1 MFGRPKE
8 YDPSMLLKLLL
19 YAYARGIF
27 SSRAVEQFAQE
38 NLPARWLTQEAEP
51 SYRTLCRFLVSVEL
65 RTILT
70 QSFDDFIHFLKQA
83 GFIDDVLFIDG
94 TKILADANKYSFVW
108 KKNTIRFEELN
119 RQQIV
124 SLINDIHEHFQQ
136 ALIPEDTDLNLD
148 ELEEI
153 LIQLEVRL
161 EQLESEIE
169 QEPRIS
175 PNLKKQSRRKLKRGL
190 PLLRQRHSKK
200 KMYHFQKE
208 LMGERNSYSKTD
220 SDATF
225 MLMKEDPMKNG
236 QLKPGYNLQV
246 ATREKFFL
254 AYQLFPN
261 PTDTRTLI
269 PFLQTYSNLVKQTQ
283 VIAADAGYGSE
294 SNYRHLE
301 DAHPQLTAIIPYN
314 TYIKEQSKRW
324 QSDDQ
329 KITNWTYVESDDYYI
344 DRQGVCFNFHAYR
357 TRTDKYGFERQFKEY
372 VAETKN
378 SDQKTIPEALTKK
391 GNRRRIQV
399 ILNTNIIKH
408 SSDNCFLM
416 KVTVRSTVKE
426 KLM

>member
-1 MFGRPKE
+1 MIYRSIPRLIDPQPVNYSGMFWLSLVAIGLNGYAAWILSKGTSKNE
-8 YDPSMLLKLLL
+8 GMLNLHMLEDVLGWIGVLVVSILINFTEAYWLDPILSILIALFIL
-19 YAYARGIF
+19 YK
-27 SSRAVEQFAQE
+27 
-38 NLPARWLTQEAEP
+38 
-51 SYRTLCRFLVSVEL
+51 
-65 RTILT
+65 
-70 QSFDDFIHFLKQA
+70 DDFTHFLKQA

-136 ALIPEDTDLNLD
+136 ALIPEDTDLNFD

-175 PNLKKQSRRKLKRGL
+175 PNPKKQSRRKLKRGL

-208 LMGERNSYSKTD
+208 LMRERNSYSKTD

-225 MLMKEDPMKNG
+225 LRMKEDPMKNG

-261 PTDTRTLI
+261 PTATACFV
-269 PFLQTYSNLVKQTQ
+269 PW
-283 VIAADAGYGSE
+283 
-294 SNYRHLE
+294 YRCC
-301 DAHPQLTAIIPYN
+301 
-314 TYIKEQSKRW
+314 R
-324 QSDDQ
+324 
-329 KITNWTYVESDDYYI
+329 
-344 DRQGVCFNFHAYR
+344 G
-357 TRTDKYGFERQFKEY
+357 
-372 VAETKN
+372 
-378 SDQKTIPEALTKK
+378 
-391 GNRRRIQV
+391 
-399 ILNTNIIKH
+399 
-408 SSDNCFLM
+408 
-416 KVTVRSTVKE
+416 
-426 KLM
+426 